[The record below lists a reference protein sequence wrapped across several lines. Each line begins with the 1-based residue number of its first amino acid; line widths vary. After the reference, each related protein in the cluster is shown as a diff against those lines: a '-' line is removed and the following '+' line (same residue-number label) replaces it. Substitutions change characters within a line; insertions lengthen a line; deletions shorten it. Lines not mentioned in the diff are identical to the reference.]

1 MNDVIEE
8 PKHKQRFVW
17 VKDKVGNEHV
27 CRIEDLQNP
36 KNVTDEDL
44 KNCLDDASRALL
56 IGD

>member
-17 VKDKVGNEHV
+17 VKNKARNEHV
-27 CRIEDLQNP
+27 CVIEDLQNP

-44 KNCLDDASRALL
+44 KSCLDDESRALP